1 MYRHHEHQSLGQEQ
15 SASPTTSTERCIP
28 IKRRLLN
35 KFYSSKRTASAQANG
50 RIPVSDAELS
60 CHGVDQV
67 EQSEA
72 PLDLRKRKKAT
83 SSSLPRFKW
92 ESADRQEQAS
102 QQLQSPDTILEQC
115 LRGVDPVTGRPTV
128 QNVLQY
134 HDLSKL
140 SIGERT
146 ELDKMRDDEILE
158 KYLKTACDQRD
169 QALYH
174 SESSARRPSNSKAT
188 ISTMLF
194 DQEPHWDGPDNL
206 GSRLSRKSSRADT
219 FGRSN
224 GSTPTRQ
231 HQPYESQSESYDAIP
246 QDLAKMGSDL
256 STISV
261 DDLWAPVIASQELI
275 SVHHISSLATDECD
289 NLPQIGNSGITTD
302 YEIPSRNVTLKQP
315 KGEQHFVAHSCQR
328 TTSHCNVSSGGTA
341 SSGEAEHLHVGVV
354 ERLHNHIENIVV
366 KSEADTC
373 SFAENGQRSTP
384 ATNAE
389 RDPESKATVGVKN
402 GAGGKCPICSDV
414 VSGYHYGT
422 HSCESCKGFFKR
434 TIQNKRN
441 ERLACALAG
450 NCVISLQNRKHCAYC
465 RFKKCLDV
473 GMKQE
478 AVRGDRQRGG
488 RSMYEG
494 SSEQR
499 RRLQLQ
505 TQQQQNDALG
515 QTKKRKP
522 RKRAP
527 STATQPPT
535 GDRDDQSLE
544 IMRMLPQQTLGHQE
558 RMPSNP
564 MTSSASIPTTSTD
577 ISKPQPST
585 STGSTTGSDSCDEYI
600 LYLRKLESI
609 EATFFNP
616 FGLPRISIDRCHS
629 EKSLLTGS
637 YYLMDHFCKKMPSWI
652 EMLPYLQ
659 DLEVG
664 DRSVLLKANWLQVLV
679 LTVCFRCHDNEGH
692 LILPDRSHC
701 DMMAVVNAVAILDI
715 VRRMKQLAQKLQ
727 ALKTTQDEYFY
738 LKLLILL
745 NPDVKNLSQP
755 SRIRS
760 YQEKVQE
767 HLFDLG
773 LAREGISASMKIGRL
788 LLKLSEL
795 ERLSHLIKEHLVF
808 TQVAGQLG
816 HRKYSNLEDM
826 LEDY

>member
-224 GSTPTRQ
+224 GSTPTRH

-275 SVHHISSLATDECD
+275 SVHHISSLATDESD

-478 AVRGDRQRGG
+478 G
-488 RSMYEG
+488 
-494 SSEQR
+494 
-499 RRLQLQ
+499 
-505 TQQQQNDALG
+505 
-515 QTKKRKP
+515 K
-522 RKRAP
+522 
-527 STATQPPT
+527 
-535 GDRDDQSLE
+535 
-544 IMRMLPQQTLGHQE
+544 
-558 RMPSNP
+558 
-564 MTSSASIPTTSTD
+564 
-577 ISKPQPST
+577 
-585 STGSTTGSDSCDEYI
+585 
-600 LYLRKLESI
+600 
-609 EATFFNP
+609 FFP
-616 FGLPRISIDRCHS
+616 F
-629 EKSLLTGS
+629 
-637 YYLMDHFCKKMPSWI
+637 F
-652 EMLPYLQ
+652 
-659 DLEVG
+659 
-664 DRSVLLKANWLQVLV
+664 
-679 LTVCFRCHDNEGH
+679 FF
-692 LILPDRSHC
+692 
-701 DMMAVVNAVAILDI
+701 
-715 VRRMKQLAQKLQ
+715 MK
-727 ALKTTQDEYFY
+727 F
-738 LKLLILL
+738 
-745 NPDVKNLSQP
+745 
-755 SRIRS
+755 
-760 YQEKVQE
+760 
-767 HLFDLG
+767 
-773 LAREGISASMKIGRL
+773 
-788 LLKLSEL
+788 
-795 ERLSHLIKEHLVF
+795 
-808 TQVAGQLG
+808 
-816 HRKYSNLEDM
+816 
-826 LEDY
+826 